1 MKSTKLILAAGIAVA
16 SLAGM
21 ARADLLLSGTTAG
34 FFQPTANPNTVITN
48 SGDGSFASFR
58 TGVPVDGSFKS
69 GVVFTG
75 HDFTNVG
82 SGDTF
87 SLGMLT
93 YYNGITKIGTS
104 SASALLDFSLN
115 LTDPSTG
122 LVNLTTIT
130 FGVDATINTPPNLV
144 PDVFTASFTQPADV
158 MIGDQRVRFHIN
170 GLPTSTDLAEN
181 HSIDLGSVTVT
192 YLSPVPEPAVYGLT
206 GAAGLLALAAYR
218 RRAKSRSLRPIAA

>member
-1 MKSTKLILAAGIAVA
+1 MKSTKLIFAAGIAVA

-34 FFQPTANPNTVITN
+34 FFQPSANPNTVITN

-75 HDFTNVG
+75 QDFTHIG
-82 SGDTF
+82 DGDTF

-104 SASALLDFSLN
+104 SGSALLDFSLN

-158 MIGDQRVRFHIN
+158 MIGDQWVRFRIN

-181 HSIDLGSVTVT
+181 HMIDLGSVTVT

-218 RRAKSRSLRPIAA
+218 RAKSRSPRPIAA